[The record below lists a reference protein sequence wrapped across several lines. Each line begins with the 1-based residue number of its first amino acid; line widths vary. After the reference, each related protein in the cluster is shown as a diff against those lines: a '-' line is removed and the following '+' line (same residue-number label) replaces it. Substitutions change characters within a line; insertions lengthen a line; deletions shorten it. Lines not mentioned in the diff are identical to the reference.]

1 MDHLKHFGL
10 KDDPFRNEPQLDSY
24 FESRSHADAVRRLSR
39 CAHQR
44 KELGLLVGEAGS
56 GKTTVARVLFEALD
70 PDVYDVALLVVARG
84 AEPEWLRAGIA
95 QQLGIESPSASR
107 AECAK
112 QLYAQLVE
120 ICEAGRRAVVLVDE
134 AHALDAAALAE
145 LRALL
150 NFEHEEQRLLT
161 VLLVGH
167 AALVKALE
175 QDPVLQGRVE
185 ARVVLAALADAE
197 GPDYLAHRLRVAGA
211 DPGLFAPE
219 VAAALTERAAG
230 LPRRM
235 NTLADN
241 ALFEAHCAGRDR
253 VTIDDVERA
262 ADELGWSAEADDKP
276 DPPQARSV
284 AEAAVE
290 DVPSAPLENTNP
302 SGRARPEAGNDPFA
316 EAPPA
321 DEELDGIFAELV
333 DEV

>member
-10 KDDPFRNEPQLDSY
+10 KDDPFRNKPQLDSY

-185 ARVVLAALADAE
+185 EQRILVVKVPITITGFLMLQMLLCCPVVEIHMHQA
-197 GPDYLAHRLRVAGA
+197 AHRDKVFQCQDIIPAPTLQTIRILKSHTLMICR
-211 DPGLFAPE
+211 LFLVLSETKQDRTAIIQCLFRYQPI
-219 VAAALTERAAG
+219 ACRIILST
-230 LPRRM
+230 M
-235 NTLADN
+235 NQPMSKS
-241 ALFEAHCAGRDR
+241 FG
-253 VTIDDVERA
+253 
-262 ADELGWSAEADDKP
+262 
-276 DPPQARSV
+276 
-284 AEAAVE
+284 
-290 DVPSAPLENTNP
+290 
-302 SGRARPEAGNDPFA
+302 
-316 EAPPA
+316 
-321 DEELDGIFAELV
+321 
-333 DEV
+333 